1 MLSIMI
7 IMPKTPLP
15 SYYEGASKEYIK
27 RLKRYC
33 TLSLQSYD
41 DSISLEN
48 LLSGY
53 HTIHVSTK
61 GLPKNSVE
69 FSQHLQELSLG
80 GSSKIAFLL
89 DIPFDSED
97 SMRLSSLSLSPEL
110 SFVCMLEQLYRAFR
124 IWNHEP
130 YHK

>member
-7 IMPKTPLP
+7 VMPKTPLP

-33 TLSLQSYD
+33 TLSLQSFY

-53 HTIHVSTK
+53 YTIQVSTK
-61 GLPKNSVE
+61 GRLKDSVE
-69 FSQHLQELSLG
+69 FSEHLQALSLG

-97 SMRLSSLSLSPEL
+97 SLRLSSLSLSSDL

>member
-7 IMPKTPLP
+7 VAPKTVIP
-15 SYYEGASKEYIK
+15 SYYESASKEYIK

-41 DSISLEN
+41 ETVSLSN

-53 HTIHVSTK
+53 YTIQVSLK
-61 GLPKNSVE
+61 GLPKDSIE
-69 FSQHLQELSLG
+69 FSQHLQNLSLN

-89 DIPFDSED
+89 DIAFSGDDSL
-97 SMRLSSLSLSPEL
+97 RLSSLSLSPDL

-124 IWNHEP
+124 IWYGEP

>member
-7 IMPKTPLP
+7 VTPKTALP
-15 SYYEGASKEYIK
+15 SYYESASKEYIK

-53 HTIHVSTK
+53 YTIQVSTK
-61 GLPKNSVE
+61 GLPKDSVE

-89 DIPFDSED
+89 NIPFDSED
-97 SMRLSSLSLSPEL
+97 SLRLSSLSLSPEL

-124 IWNHEP
+124 IWNNEP

>member
-48 LLSGY
+48 LLLGY
-53 HTIHVSTK
+53 YTIQVSTK
-61 GLPKNSVE
+61 GLPKDSVE
-69 FSQHLQELSLG
+69 FSQHLQEL
-80 GSSKIAFLL
+80 
-89 DIPFDSED
+89 DSED
-97 SMRLSSLSLSPEL
+97 SLRLSSLSLSPEL

>member
-7 IMPKTPLP
+7 VTSKTVLP
-15 SYYEGASKEYIK
+15 SYYESASKEYIK

-33 TLSLQSYD
+33 TLSLQPYD
-41 DSISLEN
+41 ESISLEN

-53 HTIHVSTK
+53 HTIQVSTK
-61 GLPKNSVE
+61 GLPKDSVE
-69 FSQHLQELSLG
+69 FSEHLQELSLG
-80 GSSKIAFLL
+80 GSSKVAFLL
-89 DIPFDSED
+89 DVPFDSDD